1 MISKETHFG
10 ETHFSQRYECV
21 ERPRFSFSHRELMG
35 ADNTKL
41 MLETF
46 QTHLNLEIESRFW
59 GLLTTF
65 PSVILVTQFRVDFGS
80 FKATIDIIRCNLRA
94 GY

>member
-1 MISKETHFG
+1 MG
-10 ETHFSQRYECV
+10 V
-21 ERPRFSFSHRELMG
+21 E
-35 ADNTKL
+35 NTKL

-65 PSVILVTQFRVDFGS
+65 PSVILVNQFRADFGAPPLR
-80 FKATIDIIRCNLRA
+80 KQPQLPKLGGYVGQVPIIYPSDL
-94 GY
+94 

>member
-1 MISKETHFG
+1 
-10 ETHFSQRYECV
+10 
-21 ERPRFSFSHRELMG
+21 MG

-46 QTHLNLEIESRFW
+46 QTHLNLEIESQFW

-65 PSVILVTQFRVDFGS
+65 ASVILETQFSDLWKQNSILQVASSELETKVDH
-80 FKATIDIIRCNLRA
+80 
-94 GY
+94 

>member
-1 MISKETHFG
+1 
-10 ETHFSQRYECV
+10 
-21 ERPRFSFSHRELMG
+21 MG

-65 PSVILVTQFRVDFGS
+65 PSVILVNQFRADFGAPPKEAIS
-80 FKATIDIIRCNLRA
+80 APQTRGILRS
-94 GY
+94 GTNHLPI

>member
-1 MISKETHFG
+1 
-10 ETHFSQRYECV
+10 
-21 ERPRFSFSHRELMG
+21 MG

-46 QTHLNLEIESRFW
+46 QTHLNLEIESQFW

-65 PSVILVTQFRVDFGS
+65 ASVILETQISDNFGS
-80 FKATIDIIRCNLRA
+80 LEAKFDITSCKLRA
-94 GY
+94 GD